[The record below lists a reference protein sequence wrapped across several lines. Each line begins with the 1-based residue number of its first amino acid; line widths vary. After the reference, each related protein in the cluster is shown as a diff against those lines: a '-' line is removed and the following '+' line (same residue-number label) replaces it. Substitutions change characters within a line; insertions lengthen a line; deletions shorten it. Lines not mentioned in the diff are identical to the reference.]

1 MSSLF
6 AVINELCIIFCRTS
20 NMKNVKR
27 VEFTEVTTLEV
38 GTGANVK
45 FYNMESLLEGEWLRY
60 SNNGGYV
67 NTMDYAAVLQAFT
80 HWTHERSR
88 GLLMVTDL
96 QGVRVV
102 NEDGENVFCLCD
114 PAIHCTDV
122 MRFTRTNLGAEGF
135 KLFFDTHKC
144 NDVCQKLG
152 LAVGSAGR
160 TLSGTKVGTYWV

>member
-1 MSSLF
+1 
-6 AVINELCIIFCRTS
+6 
-20 NMKNVKR
+20 MKNVKR
-27 VEFTEVTTLEV
+27 VQFTEVTTLEV

-96 QGVRVV
+96 QGVRMV
-102 NEDGENVFCLCD
+102 
-114 PAIHCTDV
+114 HCTDV
-122 MRFTRTNLGAEGF
+122 LRFTRTNLGAEGF

-144 NDVCQKLG
+144 NDVCEKLG
-152 LAVGSAGR
+152 LKVGTAGR
-160 TLSGTKVGTYWV
+160 TLSGTKVGAYW